1 MFTGIIERTGRIISL
16 TTPQDG
22 GGGLMTSITQ
32 LIVDAGKNYETRNG
46 DSVAVN
52 GCCLTVTRTTV
63 QMLAFDVSGET
74 LARTSLGSL
83 REGAEVNLERAL
95 KLGDRLGGHLVSGH
109 VDGFATVERIQK
121 QPDGWVV
128 EVAVGAELGRYLV
141 RKGSICLDG
150 VSLTVNTVEDRQER
164 HELEGSTLVSV
175 TLIPTTVSLTSLK
188 TLREGQQLN
197 VEVDMIGK
205 YVERLSSPWTP
216 TR

>member
-1 MFTGIIERTGRIISL
+1 
-16 TTPQDG
+16 
-22 GGGLMTSITQ
+22 MTSITQ
-32 LIVDAGKNYETRNG
+32 LIVDAGKGFETRNG

-74 LARTSLGSL
+74 LARTSLGAL
-83 REGAEVNLERAL
+83 REGADVNLERAL

-109 VDGFATVERIQK
+109 VDGLATVERILK
-121 QPDGWVV
+121 LPDGWVV
-128 EVAVGAELGRYLV
+128 DVVVGPELGRYLV
-141 RKGSICLDG
+141 KKGSICLDG
-150 VSLTVNTVEDRQER
+150 VSLTVNTVEDRE
-164 HELEGSTLVSV
+164 EGASTAVSV

-205 YVERLSSPWTP
+205 YVERLSAPWTP
-216 TR
+216 AR